1 MKKYK
6 KLFVSLLAAAV
17 LTVGSARRDTNNFL
31 YLFCIQR
38 YGGRYIYLQG
48 NGICG
53 Q

>member
-6 KLFVSLLAAAV
+6 KLFVSLLAAA
-17 LTVGSARRDTNNFL
+17 SADGW
-31 YLFCIQR
+31 FCIQR